1 MDYSIRHRTV
11 YRYAQE
17 VSYSHHLVHLSPR
30 ETPTQ
35 HVKSFNLL
43 VSPTSAHRTRKTD
56 FFDNPT
62 EWLALNEAHS
72 AMERIAQSRVAAF
85 CRRAAWARR

>member
-1 MDYSIRHRTV
+1 MDYSIRHRTLH
-11 YRYAQE
+11 RYAQE
-17 VSYSHHLVHLSPR
+17 TTYSHHLVHLSPH

-35 HVKSFNLL
+35 HVKPFNLL